1 MIALNVTYQCKPGKR
16 DEFLGKVLAEG
27 IDTASRAEPGNFRY
41 AFYLPAD
48 GSDEVLLVEKWQ
60 DDGALDVHRL
70 QPHYAKLAALKAE
83 YLTGTVIERFT
94 VPD

>member
-1 MIALNVTYQCKPGKR
+1 MIALNVTYQCRPGKR

-60 DDGALDVHRL
+60 DDGALDIHRL
-70 QPHYAKLAALKAE
+70 QPHDAKLAALKAE
-83 YLTGTVIERFT
+83 YLTGTVIERFE

>member
-1 MIALNVTYQCKPGKR
+1 MIALNVTYQCRPGKR

-48 GSDEVLLVEKWQ
+48 GSDEVLLVEKWR
-60 DDGALDVHRL
+60 DAEVLAHHSTLPHFKRL
-70 QPHYAKLAALKAE
+70 GELKPE
-83 YLTGTVIERFT
+83 FVTDTVIERFE
-94 VPD
+94 VQD